1 MMKIFKPHPLM
12 IFYFVKPTLIALI
25 LPAIQAI
32 LQYLTHNN
40 VNGVRGFWL
49 SIIGAIFGIA
59 VLRWRSYKLIC
70 NQHEQVI
77 TIEYGFFF
85 KRITKINITKLSSVQ
100 TVQNPVDFIFG
111 AVTIKINTEAGIHT
125 RADFKFKLGT
135 NKSRELA
142 LLLYGEEKAQP
153 IKYSAIKVA
162 VLVATASSAFTGML
176 VAVPILNRAGNLL
189 GIGVGDMLL
198 DGINSISA
206 KIESYFPPILNT
218 ISLIILFFFLV
229 SFTYSFFKYV
239 NFRLFLEKDKLCVWM
254 GAIVKTRTVFRK
266 SAINN
271 IKVEQTIIMKTLKR
285 YALKVSVGGYGNA
298 KGESEVIIPLGTK
311 NEIRNKLKKH
321 FPFFVRS
328 GTQISPKRNYLTQ
341 SRFLFLPALYFI
353 GVTALS
359 IWSVFY
365 FEYLTRFVVFL
376 NFVFCTIIILYAY
389 IGLFEYHYSQISFG
403 DNFFARSSKGL
414 RTLEINCPKENVG
427 EIKITLFPPDRWYK
441 TCRVRVLV
449 HGERADNI
457 RVRHIDYET
466 VKAEIYKCFNIE

>member
-1 MMKIFKPHPLM
+1 M
-12 IFYFVKPTLIALI
+12 
-25 LPAIQAI
+25 
-32 LQYLTHNN
+32 
-40 VNGVRGFWL
+40 
-49 SIIGAIFGIA
+49 
-59 VLRWRSYKLIC
+59 
-70 NQHEQVI
+70 
-77 TIEYGFFF
+77 
-85 KRITKINITKLSSVQ
+85 
-100 TVQNPVDFIFG
+100 
-111 AVTIKINTEAGIHT
+111 
-125 RADFKFKLGT
+125 
-135 NKSRELA
+135 
-142 LLLYGEEKAQP
+142 
-153 IKYSAIKVA
+153 
-162 VLVATASSAFTGML
+162 
-176 VAVPILNRAGNLL
+176 
-189 GIGVGDMLL
+189 
-198 DGINSISA
+198 
-206 KIESYFPPILNT
+206 
-218 ISLIILFFFLV
+218 

-239 NFRLFLEKDKLCVWM
+239 NFRLFLEKDKLGVWM

-328 GTQISPKRNYLTQ
+328 GTQISPKRNCLIQ

-466 VKAEIYKCFNIE
+466 AKAEIYKCFNIE